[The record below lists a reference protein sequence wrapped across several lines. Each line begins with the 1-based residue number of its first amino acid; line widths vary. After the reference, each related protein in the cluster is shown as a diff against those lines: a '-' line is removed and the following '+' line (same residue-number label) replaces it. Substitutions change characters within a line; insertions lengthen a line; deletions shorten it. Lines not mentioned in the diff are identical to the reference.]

1 MVFAIDSEVR
11 GCYIYIDVWSAGI
24 DSELPCSSKSAIAK
38 TSMPIHKH
46 TPIHGNPHVTL
57 LIFVVGI
64 NFRRKAVT
72 RNLFLKRKLGFFKI
86 SKNKFPSKITRYTV
100 LILCNKMI
108 YFSDFLVLVPYISSE
123 FTLIT

>member
-1 MVFAIDSEVR
+1 MFAIDSEVR

-24 DSELPCSSKSAIAK
+24 HSELPCSSKSAIVN
-38 TSMPIHKH
+38 TSMPIHTR
-46 TPIHGNPHVTL
+46 TPIHGNPHMTL
-57 LIFVVGI
+57 LIFAVGI

-72 RNLFLKRKLGFFKI
+72 RNFIFKEEGFFKI
-86 SKNKFPSKITRYTV
+86 SDNKFPSKITRYTV